1 MEYKRFIPEGWN
13 ESKQEYTINNLE
25 DILKNG
31 KIIQGYVE
39 KCDENYNLFINLGD
53 NIRGIIP
60 RNEMEAINIDEF
72 GFCKTQI
79 CKNKINKF
87 VQFKV
92 KEIYNNESVIL
103 SRKLAQEEAL
113 EWMKK
118 ELKPGM
124 IIDGIVKNIRKF
136 GAFVEIGAGVVGLLH
151 IEDMSISRIRTP
163 EERFYIGQKV
173 KVMVKSIDEENNRI
187 VLSYKELLGD
197 WEENIQYFKEKMI
210 VKGTV
215 KETDKYKNG
224 IFVELKPNL
233 VGLAEYKEGFS
244 YGQSVDVYIKK
255 IIKDR
260 KKIKL
265 IIV

>member
-1 MEYKRFIPEGWN
+1 MEYKRFVPEGWN

-124 IIDGIVKNIRKF
+124 IIDGIVKNIRK
-136 GAFVEIGAGVVGLLH
+136 E
-151 IEDMSISRIRTP
+151 
-163 EERFYIGQKV
+163 
-173 KVMVKSIDEENNRI
+173 
-187 VLSYKELLGD
+187 
-197 WEENIQYFKEKMI
+197 
-210 VKGTV
+210 
-215 KETDKYKNG
+215 
-224 IFVELKPNL
+224 
-233 VGLAEYKEGFS
+233 
-244 YGQSVDVYIKK
+244 K
-255 IIKDR
+255 IIFF
-260 KKIKL
+260 IN
-265 IIV
+265 